1 MPLGYR
7 TRRREPGVR
16 RRRFSGS
23 DRHDVINVKGGSLPL
38 LQRLAILAS
47 LHALTDVAPQAG
59 LSTDRLLQ
67 RLREERKTLAQAR
80 YSEPLEEPPE
90 EAHSDEESVRYEE
103 IGRRCNRGATDEAD
117 EQTMS
122 SETTG
127 PQPGIAGSI
136 AGGPGASPGGFRR
149 GPAFSEATSPS
160 NHSASPVLLPTP
172 EVQPCPPSTSGPRA
186 HTPFRHIPRGGYLT
200 THQPPGS
207 QYSRET
213 SPFAD
218 GCSVVSAIR
227 PGRCPSH
234 EGSPTYQVTNVFRS
248 RAHERSDWK
257 VFTRICVTVRGT
269 CERPASYTVT
279 WHMNGR
285 HLTDTAHG
293 FASRP
298 YVLRRSA
305 ASLPSLGRCLSA
317 GND

>member
-122 SETTG
+122 SETMGPPARNRRVNRRRTG
-127 PQPGIAGSI
+127 RIFGWISTRPCF
-136 AGGPGASPGGFRR
+136 FRSHIPLESQR
-149 GPAFSEATSPS
+149 QSG
-160 NHSASPVLLPTP
+160 
-172 EVQPCPPSTSGPRA
+172 PPSHS
-186 HTPFRHIPRGGYLT
+186 RGSAM
-200 THQPPGS
+200 PP
-207 QYSRET
+207 
-213 SPFAD
+213 
-218 GCSVVSAIR
+218 
-227 PGRCPSH
+227 
-234 EGSPTYQVTNVFRS
+234 
-248 RAHERSDWK
+248 
-257 VFTRICVTVRGT
+257 
-269 CERPASYTVT
+269 
-279 WHMNGR
+279 
-285 HLTDTAHG
+285 
-293 FASRP
+293 
-298 YVLRRSA
+298 
-305 ASLPSLGRCLSA
+305 
-317 GND
+317 